1 MDFIDR
7 VRLFLS
13 GGDGGSGCMSF
24 RREKYIPFGG
34 PDGGD
39 GGKGGDVFLEASSS
53 LSTFLDLARRP
64 HRKGED
70 GGNGKGSDKTG
81 ESGADC
87 VVLVPLGTVVFKD
100 GLCQADLCEEG
111 GRFLAAKGG
120 RGGRGNLSF
129 KTQRHT
135 APRIAEKGEPGERA
149 TIHLELKLLADVG
162 LVGLPNAGK
171 SSLLARISKA
181 RPKIADYPFTT
192 LQPHLGVVSHKEES
206 FVAADIPGLI
216 EGAHDGTGLGDGF
229 LRHIERTRLL
239 WHLIDPLGFGGLGPR
254 EGVRLIEAELAA
266 FSPGLARKPK
276 ILVVNKMDLP
286 EGKAVLGALKRLYRR
301 RRVIGVSAAT
311 GEGVAALLD
320 EALKALSELPKPGP
334 FPAAPVLTPG
344 SVRVEQGFS
353 IERQK
358 DGRFALRGNLVEK
371 MAAMLRPELPEAVS
385 RFQNT
390 LRKMGVDKALR
401 RLGAAEG
408 DVVRCGAVEFEWR
421 DEGAETDRDRWQRK
435 AKESHAGL

>member
-1 MDFIDR
+1 MDFVDR

-13 GGDGGSGCMSF
+13 GGNGGAGCMSF

-39 GGKGGDVFLEASSS
+39 GGKGGDVILEASSS

-87 VVLVPLGTVVFKD
+87 VVRVPLGTVVYKD

-111 GRFLAAKGG
+111 QRFLAAKGG

-129 KTQRHT
+129 KSRRNT
-135 APRIAEKGEPGERA
+135 APRIAEKGEPGEKTA
-149 TIHLELKLLADVG
+149 ANLELKLLADVG

-171 SSLLARISKA
+171 SSLLARVSKA

-216 EGAHDGTGLGDGF
+216 EGAHEGTGLGDGF

-239 WHLIDPLGFGGLGPR
+239 CHLIDPLGFGGMSPR
-254 EGVRLIEAELAA
+254 EGIRLIEAELAA
-266 FSPGLARKPK
+266 FSPQLARKPK

-286 EGKAVLGALKRLYRR
+286 EGPAMLKALKRLYRR
-301 RRVIGVSAAT
+301 RRVFGVSAAT
-311 GEGVAALLD
+311 GEGIAALLD
-320 EALKALSELPKPGP
+320 AALADLSDLPKPGP
-334 FPAAPVLTPG
+334 FRAVSALAPG
-344 SVRVEQGFS
+344 AVRVEQGFTVA
-353 IERQK
+353 RQK
-358 DGRFALRGNLVEK
+358 DGRIALKGSFVEK
-371 MAAMLRPELPEAVS
+371 MAAMLRPELPEALS

-390 LRKMGVDKALR
+390 LRKIGVDKALR
-401 RLGAAEG
+401 RLGAEEG
-408 DVVRCGAVEFEWR
+408 DVVCCGTVEFEWH
-421 DEGAETDRDRWQRK
+421 DERPVAAR
-435 AKESHAGL
+435 